1 MAEAL
6 KCGVNYMF
14 KVLKASIV
22 LGECVNENIGSARVM
37 EKVGLN
43 LTKEWEE
50 INNETNKNEKRKEYS
65 KKI

>member
-1 MAEAL
+1 
-6 KCGVNYMF
+6 MF
-14 KVLKASIV
+14 KELKASIV